1 MLHAVP
7 TSDGHHIVASVGNQP
22 VAFAPAYALQD
33 IDPGG

>member
-7 TSDGHHIVASVGNQP
+7 TSDGYQIVASVGNQL